1 MKDLYLSP
9 TTKTPGIEFKANGE
23 FRIAGNS
30 YPENATEFYQ
40 PVINWLDKFLR
51 TNTNGIS
58 LNVDLKYINTSS
70 IKSILKAIIK
80 IRTLSKSTVKVAWLY
95 EIEDEDMLEAGEDL
109 QKLSKLEFEFIE
121 KEED

>member
-1 MKDLYLSP
+1 MTNLYIAP
-9 TTKTPGIEFKANGE
+9 TNKTPEIEFKTTGE

-30 YPENATEFYQ
+30 YPENVTEFYQ

-51 TNTNGIS
+51 SNIDGIS

-70 IKSILKAIIK
+70 IKSILNVIIK

-95 EIEDEDMLEAGEDL
+95 EIEDEDMFEAGEDL

-121 KEED
+121 KQE

>member
-1 MKDLYLSP
+1 MTDLFIEQ
-9 TTKTPGIEFKANGE
+9 TGKTPEIDFKTTGEFK
-23 FRIAGNS
+23 ILGNS
-30 YPENATEFYQ
+30 YPENVLEFYQ

-51 TNTNGIS
+51 TNTESIY
-58 LNVDLKYINTSS
+58 LNVDLKYINTTS
-70 IKSILKAIIK
+70 IKSILNVIIK

-121 KEED
+121 KEES